1 MKIKNKKTI
10 ISVTVNRSDYGIQR
24 NLLKSLKKKNFNLKL
39 IVSGSHLNKSF
50 GNTQKEI
57 ISDNINI
64 LAKIKVN
71 FKKYNTDDVI
81 SYFSEASKKFYKIYK
96 KNKPDLIIIV
106 GDRYEMLAASI
117 PCIFLNIPV
126 AHIHGGEITTGS
138 FDNVVRN
145 CISQISKFHFTCHDN
160 YSKKIIDMGKDPMY
174 VFNVG
179 SLGAENI
186 TKLKIYKKKIIEKK
200 FNIRFGKRNA
210 IVTFHPVTTEKNKTK
225 TYYNNL
231 IQALR
236 SFGDINFFFTYP
248 SPDPEN
254 FEIIKILEEFIKKN
268 KNAFLIKSFGQEY
281 YFSIVSNV
289 DFVIGNSSSG
299 IIEVPSFNKP
309 TINIGSRQ
317 EGRVRSKSVIDV
329 SYHVDDIKKTIEE
342 VYSEDYRKKIK
353 KNYNVF
359 FKKNTSKN
367 IINIIKKFL

>member
-1 MKIKNKKTI
+1 
-10 ISVTVNRSDYGIQR
+10 
-24 NLLKSLKKKNFNLKL
+24 
-39 IVSGSHLNKSF
+39 
-50 GNTQKEI
+50 
-57 ISDNINI
+57 
-64 LAKIKVN
+64 
-71 FKKYNTDDVI
+71 
-81 SYFSEASKKFYKIYK
+81 
-96 KNKPDLIIIV
+96 
-106 GDRYEMLAASI
+106 
-117 PCIFLNIPV
+117 
-126 AHIHGGEITTGS
+126 
-138 FDNVVRN
+138 
-145 CISQISKFHFTCHDN
+145 
-160 YSKKIIDMGKDPMY
+160 MGKDPMY

-186 TKLKIYKKKIIEKK
+186 TKLKIYKKKVIEKK

-329 SYHVDDIKKTIEE
+329 SYHVNDIKKTIEE